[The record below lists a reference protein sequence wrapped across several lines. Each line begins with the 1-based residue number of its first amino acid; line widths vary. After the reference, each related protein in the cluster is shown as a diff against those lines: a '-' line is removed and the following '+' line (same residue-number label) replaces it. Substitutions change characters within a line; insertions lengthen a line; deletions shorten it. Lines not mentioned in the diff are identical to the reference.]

1 MKTSTGQL
9 KKLYKQLNV
18 WRKMLR
24 LSDQRRVAIQ
34 NMSFSKNHTPDNE
47 DDLHFNT
54 EYEFE
59 KYRAMMLRH
68 EHMINGDLQ
77 HHIAETKKTIKN
89 LDRVL
94 SKRLKVTPDKDK
106 LLEILENFPY
116 LDSKLRPTDDPVY
129 IPLLYFYD
137 SAWHV
142 DWSNDVSHSILH
154 FSDEEMYRA
163 IEKAYNWLKDN
174 KKI

>member
-1 MKTSTGQL
+1 MKASTGQL

-24 LSDQRRVAIQ
+24 ISDQRRVAIQ

-68 EHMINGDLQ
+68 EHIINGDLQ

-94 SKRLKVTPDKDK
+94 SK
-106 LLEILENFPY
+106 
-116 LDSKLRPTDDPVY
+116 RPTDDPVY

-154 FSDEEMYRA
+154 FSDEEMYQA